1 MKKETEKKRHRPMMD
16 DHHGAVPFA
25 IILPYARW
33 LICTL
38 RDYMHRCGREGRGI
52 KNYFFGA
59 GFVVLVA
66 AADVALMPRASFT
79 ACVRSSAVLPVA
91 SSVPDSKI

>member
-1 MKKETEKKRHRPMMD
+1 
-16 DHHGAVPFA
+16 
-25 IILPYARW
+25 
-33 LICTL
+33 
-38 RDYMHRCGREGRGI
+38 MHRCGRVEELS
-52 KNYFFGA
+52 KYYFFGA